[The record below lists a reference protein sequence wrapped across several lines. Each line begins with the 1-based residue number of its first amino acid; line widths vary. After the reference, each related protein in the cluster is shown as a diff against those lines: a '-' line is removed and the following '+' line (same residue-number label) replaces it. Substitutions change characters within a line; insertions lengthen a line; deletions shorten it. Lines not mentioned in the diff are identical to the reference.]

1 MSEKR
6 YDYNHPS
13 YGYTYNN
20 YAKPKMESKMFR
32 HEDSQTQ
39 YEKPVDVG
47 HELLVIKDLLKAILN
62 TLDEQKLTL
71 DSHSD
76 VLDELSDLLLSDDD

>member
-1 MSEKR
+1 
-6 YDYNHPS
+6 
-13 YGYTYNN
+13 
-20 YAKPKMESKMFR
+20 
-32 HEDSQTQ
+32 
-39 YEKPVDVG
+39 VG